1 MVAFGKLG
9 RYFGLHFLSAVMMV
23 FSSLLGLIAI
33 VDFFEFT
40 RRLGGREGATAL
52 DIAELVALRLPVFSE
67 QMLPFSVMIGAT
79 GSFLILSRRHEFI
92 VARSAG
98 VSVWQFI
105 GLAVVI
111 AASIGVFATA
121 IYSPLS
127 SAAWDRAVR
136 IEAALFDENSTV
148 FQSNTDG
155 LWLRQ
160 QSVDGHAIVQAQA
173 ASDQGRK
180 LSAVRVFA
188 FDHAGHFVQ
197 RIDARSAQLQPG
209 TWVLQKAR
217 VFSATSAPVEYETYR
232 FSTNLIPEQ
241 VRVSSDV
248 REAVS
253 FWEVPAAVAAAE
265 RAGLRTERYRLLY
278 QLYLVQ
284 PLVLATMVVIAAA
297 FSLKVF
303 RLGGVGKMMIGSVLA
318 GFVLFLASKVG
329 QELGA
334 NGFVDPI
341 LAVWLPIAFG
351 ASMGCLALL
360 HQEDG

>member
-9 RYFGLHFLSAVMMV
+9 RYFGLHFLSAVMIV
-23 FSSLLGLIAI
+23 FCSLLALIAI
-33 VDFFEFT
+33 VDFFEFA
-40 RRLGGREGATAL
+40 RRLGEKKGVTVI

-67 QMLPFSVMIGAT
+67 QMLPFSVMIGAM

-111 AASIGVFATA
+111 AASLGVFATT

-127 SAAWDRAVR
+127 SATWDRAVR
-136 IEAALFDENSTV
+136 IEAAMFDDNSTL
-148 FQSNTDG
+148 FQANTDG

-160 QSVDGHAIVQAQA
+160 QSIDGHAIVQAKA
-173 ASDQGRK
+173 ASDLGRR
-180 LSAVRVFA
+180 LSGVHIFA
-188 FDHAGHFVQ
+188 FDHAGRFIE
-197 RIDARSAQLQPG
+197 RIDARSAELQPG
-209 TWVLQKAR
+209 TWVLHKAR
-217 VFSATSAPVEYETYR
+217 VFSATKAPVEFETYR
-232 FSTNLIPEQ
+232 VSTNLIAEQ
-241 VRVSSDV
+241 VRGSSEV

-253 FWEVPAAVAAAE
+253 FWELPAAVAAAE

-278 QLYLVQ
+278 QVYLVQ
-284 PLVLATMVVIAAA
+284 PLLLVTMVVIAAA

-303 RLGGVGKMMIGSVLA
+303 RLGGVGKMMLGSVLA
-318 GFVLFLASKVG
+318 GFFLFLAARIG

-334 NGFVDPI
+334 SGSVDPI
-341 LAVWLPIAFG
+341 LATWLPIAFG

>member
-1 MVAFGKLG
+1 MIAFGKLG
-9 RYFGLHFLSAVMMV
+9 RYFALHFFSALMIV
-23 FSSLLGLIAI
+23 FLSLLALIAI
-33 VDFFEFT
+33 VDFFEFA
-40 RRLGGREGATAL
+40 RRLGENKVVTVL
-52 DIAELVALRLPVFSE
+52 DIVELVALRLPVFSE
-67 QMLPFSVMIGAT
+67 QMLPFSVLIAAMA
-79 GSFLILSRRHEFI
+79 SFLTLSRRHEFI

-98 VSVWQFI
+98 MSVWQFI
-105 GLAVVI
+105 GFAVVI
-111 AASIGVFATA
+111 AASIGVFMTA

-136 IEAALFDENSTV
+136 IEAAMFEENSTM
-148 FQSNTDG
+148 FQSNSDG

-160 QSVDGHAIVQAQA
+160 QSVAGHAIVQAQA
-173 ASDQGRK
+173 ASDQGRR
-180 LSAVRVFA
+180 LSGVHIFA
-188 FDHAGHFVQ
+188 FDHAGQFVE

-217 VFSATSAPVEYETYR
+217 VFSATSAPVEFETYR
-232 FSTNLIPEQ
+232 VSTNLVPEQ
-241 VRVSSDV
+241 VRASSEV

-253 FWEVPAAVAAAE
+253 FWELPAAVAAAE
-265 RAGLRTERYRLLY
+265 RAGLRTERYRLLF

-284 PLVLATMVVIAAA
+284 PLVLVAMVVIAAA

-303 RLGGVGKMMIGSVLA
+303 RLGGIGKMMLGAVLA
-318 GFVLFLASKVG
+318 GFFLFLAGRIG

-334 NGFVDPI
+334 SGIVNPI
-341 LAVWLPIAFG
+341 LATWLPIAFG

>member
-9 RYFGLHFLSAVMMV
+9 RYFGLHFLSAVTIV

-40 RRLGGREGATAL
+40 RRLGERKGATVL

-67 QMLPFSVMIGAT
+67 QMLPFSVMIGAM

-121 IYSPLS
+121 VYSPLS
-127 SAAWDRAVR
+127 SAAWDRAAR
-136 IEAALFDENSTV
+136 IEAAMFDDNSTL
-148 FQSNTDG
+148 FQANTDG

-173 ASDQGRK
+173 ASDQGRR
-180 LSAVRVFA
+180 LSGVHIFA
-188 FDHAGHFVQ
+188 FDHAGQFVE
-197 RIDARSAQLQPG
+197 RIDARSAQLEPG

-217 VFSATSAPVEYETYR
+217 VFSTTSAPVEFETYR
-232 FSTNLIPEQ
+232 FSTNLIAEQ
-241 VRVSSDV
+241 VRGSSEV

-253 FWEVPAAVAAAE
+253 FWELPAAVAAAE
-265 RAGLRTERYRLLY
+265 RAGLRTERYRLQY

-284 PLVLATMVVIAAA
+284 PLVLVTMVVIAAA

-303 RLGGVGKMMIGSVLA
+303 RLGGVGKMMLGAVLA
-318 GFVLFLASKVG
+318 GFFLFLAARIG
-329 QELGA
+329 QELGTS
-334 NGFVDPI
+334 GIVDPI
-341 LAVWLPIAFG
+341 LATWLPIAFG